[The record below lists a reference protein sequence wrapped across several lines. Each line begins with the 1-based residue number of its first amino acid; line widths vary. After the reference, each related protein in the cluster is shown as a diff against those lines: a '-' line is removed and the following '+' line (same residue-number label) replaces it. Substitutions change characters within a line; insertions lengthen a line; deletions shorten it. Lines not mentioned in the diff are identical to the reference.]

1 MKKYYFFASLLSL
14 ILLAF
19 LTLTITKVI
28 FRLSFIIN
36 SLLLV
41 IWALAVI
48 LFHRT
53 LVRLKKLL
61 ASKIFYLLGY
71 FYVMVQVLLAI
82 ALGAWRLSTSN
93 YPDIVTEICYSLLLL
108 ILVGIMIYLIIR
120 AIWVY
125 KGKSPIKK
133 AQASLCSC

>member
-14 ILLAF
+14 MLLAF
-19 LTLTITKVI
+19 LTLTMTKVI

-41 IWALAVI
+41 IWFLAVL

-61 ASKIFYLLGY
+61 ASKNFYLLGY
-71 FYVMVQVLLAI
+71 FYVMVQCLLVI
-82 ALGAWRLSTSN
+82 ALGVYRLVTA
-93 YPDIVTEICYSLLLL
+93 PRDIVTEICYSLLLL
-108 ILVGIMIYLIIR
+108 ILIGIMIYLIIR

-125 KGKSPIKK
+125 KGKKPY
-133 AQASLCSC
+133 

>member
-19 LTLTITKVI
+19 LTLTMTKVI

-82 ALGAWRLSTSN
+82 ALGVYRLVTT
-93 YPDIVTEICYSLLLL
+93 PRDIVTEICYSLLLL

-120 AIWVY
+120 TIWVY

>member
-19 LTLTITKVI
+19 LTLTMTKVI

-71 FYVMVQVLLAI
+71 FYVMV
-82 ALGAWRLSTSN
+82 
-93 YPDIVTEICYSLLLL
+93 
-108 ILVGIMIYLIIR
+108 
-120 AIWVY
+120 
-125 KGKSPIKK
+125 
-133 AQASLCSC
+133 

>member
-19 LTLTITKVI
+19 LTLTMTKVI

-61 ASKIFYLLGY
+61 ASKIFYLLDY

-93 YPDIVTEICYSLLLL
+93 YPKGYSYRNLLFASIIDPRRNHDIPNYSS
-108 ILVGIMIYLIIR
+108 YL
-120 AIWVY
+120 
-125 KGKSPIKK
+125 G
-133 AQASLCSC
+133 L